1 MKIVI
6 NPSRSAYYN
15 LALEEYLLTQYED
28 AFFMLWTSEPSILIG
43 KHQNTYTEINIP
55 YVESH
60 KIPVVR
66 RMSGGG
72 TVFCDPGNINFT
84 FIEKDQGQFSDFR
97 KFTQPILDYIQTL
110 GVNATFSGRNDLVID
125 GQKFSGN
132 AQYRLK
138 GRILHHGTLLF
149 DTQIGNLVNAL
160 TPKEAKFSNKSVSSV
175 KARVTNIKSHM
186 PNSPMTVDTFR
197 ENIYAHIHEAFSGSS
212 FYEPTPQDIEAVN
225 RLVSSKYD
233 TWQWNYGDSPKY
245 DYTNIRKFE
254 SGLVELGLTVQ
265 KGIIKQLSIHGDY
278 FASRETQELCSALI
292 GTKHEKNAI
301 LETLET
307 ITFNDYLQ
315 GVPMEDFAD
324 FMTEI

>member
-1 MKIVI
+1 MKIVL
-6 NPSRSAYYN
+6 NPSHNAYFN
-15 LALEEYLLTQYED
+15 LALEEYLLTQYD
-28 AFFMLWTSEPSILIG
+28 DSFFMLWTSDPSILIG

-84 FIEKDQGQFSDFR
+84 FIEKDQGQFSDFK
-97 KFTQPILDYIQTL
+97 KFTQPILDYIQSL
-110 GVNATFSGRNDLVID
+110 GINATFSGRNDLVID

-160 TPKEAKFSNKSVSSV
+160 TPKEEKFTNKSVSSV
-175 KARVTNIKSHM
+175 KARVTNIKTHI
-186 PNSPMTVDTFR
+186 PNNPMTISVFR
-197 ENIYAHIHEAFSGSS
+197 DNIYIHIHSAFNGSL
-212 FYEPTPQDIEAVN
+212 FYELTAEDIAAVEH
-225 RLVSSKYD
+225 LVISKYH

-254 SGLVELGLTVQ
+254 SGLVELGITVQ
-265 KGIIKQLSIHGDY
+265 KGMIRQLSIHGDY
-278 FASRETQELCSALI
+278 FASRETQELCNILI

-301 LETLET
+301 LETLST
-307 ITFNDYLQ
+307 IALNDYLQ
-315 GVPMEDFAD
+315 GVPMEAFAD